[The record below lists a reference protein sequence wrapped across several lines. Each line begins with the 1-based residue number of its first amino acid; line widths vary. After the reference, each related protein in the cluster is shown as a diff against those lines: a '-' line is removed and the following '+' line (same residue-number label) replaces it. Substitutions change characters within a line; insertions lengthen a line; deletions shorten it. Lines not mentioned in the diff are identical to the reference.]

1 MFKQSSEKMSQ
12 IQELHA
18 LSLSKKMLMSGT
30 MAKRETFV
38 GTPQYLTP
46 EMIEKCQSGPFTD
59 LWCLGLIVY
68 YLEMGELP
76 WKSKNNFERLTEIQQ
91 GKIDY
96 PDKMSAEGRDLVRL
110 LMNLNP
116 LKRLGMG
123 IEGLDMDFD
132 TMKAHPFFKG
142 VDFQSIVQ

>member
-1 MFKQSSEKMSQ
+1 MSSGGMS
-12 IQELHA
+12 
-18 LSLSKKMLMSGT
+18 
-30 MAKRETFV
+30 KRETFV
-38 GTPQYLTP
+38 GTNQFLTP

-59 LWCLGLIVY
+59 LWSLGLIVY
-68 YLEMGELP
+68 QLEMGKLP

-96 PDKMSAEGRDLVRL
+96 PEKMSASGRELVRS

-123 IEGLDMDFD
+123 TEGFYMDY
-132 TMKAHPFFKG
+132 KAIMEHPFFEG
-142 VDFQSIVQ
+142 VDFQQLIMHY